1 MEASTALTAA
11 EQTPDNLLPRTSLNQ
26 SINQLIK
33 KNLQWPKWQQTLEG
47 PLRSRNVESPGNE
60 KQYRCSL
67 RCCLN
72 AVNDEAE
79 VTCSGSVFQMRAP
92 ATARADGGQTNSLTI
107 RSSEVEDRSLWLF
120 ASYDR
125 RRQRSSQGFAA
136 PVSPMTVVT
145 TFVTTRYL
153 LQCRSLGKRHGFW
166 RGVRNITRVRPL
178 MNQVCAF
185 QHQLQPVDRVFSYG
199 GIIFRPHRARLN
211 DDMLSAV
218 VYF

>member
-1 MEASTALTAA
+1 M
-11 EQTPDNLLPRTSLNQ
+11 
-26 SINQLIK
+26 
-33 KNLQWPKWQQTLEG
+33 QW
-47 PLRSRNVESPGNE
+47 
-60 KQYRCSL
+60 Y
-67 RCCLN
+67 
-72 AVNDEAE
+72 
-79 VTCSGSVFQMRAP
+79 SVFQMRAP
-92 ATARADGGQTNSLTI
+92 VTGKAQEPMEVRRTAGTI

-178 MNQVCAF
+178 MN
-185 QHQLQPVDRVFSYG
+185 
-199 GIIFRPHRARLN
+199 
-211 DDMLSAV
+211 
-218 VYF
+218 